1 MKSFD
6 EFQQLDEAVRDAGY
20 IIETVTMKTLDEAK
34 AKIQKEATKDLTA
47 PYDEN
52 TVAEALNV
60 IGSEIDICRNNIKK
74 KLKRLL

>member
-20 IIETVTMKTLDEAK
+20 IIETTMMRVLDEAK
-34 AKIQKEATKDLTA
+34 AKIQKEVTKDLTA

-52 TVAEALNV
+52 TVDEALNI
-60 IGSEIDICRNNIKK
+60 IGSEIDSARINIKK